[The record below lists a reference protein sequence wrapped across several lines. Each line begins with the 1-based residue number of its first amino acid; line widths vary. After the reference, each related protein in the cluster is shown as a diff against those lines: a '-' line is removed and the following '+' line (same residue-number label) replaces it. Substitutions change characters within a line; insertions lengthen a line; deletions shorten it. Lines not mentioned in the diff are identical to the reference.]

1 MGDKIQKVFEALKLG
16 RMIVLV
22 DDEDRE
28 NEGDLVC
35 IAEKVTPDAINFMTK
50 FGRGLICL
58 ALEEDIVDRLEL
70 PMMTSKNRSRLG
82 TNFTVSI
89 EAKSG
94 VTTGISAY
102 DRAKTIQTAV
112 QKDAKPDDLVYPG
125 HVFPLKAKKG
135 GVLVRAGQTEGSTDL
150 ARLCGFQGAA
160 VICEI
165 LNEDG
170 TMSRMVD
177 LEKFSKEHEIEII
190 SIAELIRY
198 RLYHERLVRR
208 VAQAK
213 LPTRFSVSEA
223 REFQVIVYENDVDQ
237 KNHMALVM
245 GDVRKVP
252 SVLVR
257 MHSGCTTGDLFGS
270 LRCDCGE
277 QLHASLE
284 QISKEGVG
292 VLVYMQQEGRG
303 IGLTNK
309 IKSYALQDQV
319 YDTVEANEKLGF
331 KPDLRDYGLGAQILL
346 DLGVQNLRLMTNN
359 PKKVIGLEGYG
370 LKIVDRVAIQ
380 VGIQKENMGYLKTK
394 RDKMGHNLDLPKEMG

>member
-70 PMMTSKNRSRLG
+70 PMMTSKNRSRFG

-213 LPTRFSVSEA
+213 LPSRFANSEA
-223 REFQVIVYENDVDQ
+223 R
-237 KNHMALVM
+237 
-245 GDVRKVP
+245 
-252 SVLVR
+252 
-257 MHSGCTTGDLFGS
+257 
-270 LRCDCGE
+270 
-277 QLHASLE
+277 
-284 QISKEGVG
+284 
-292 VLVYMQQEGRG
+292 
-303 IGLTNK
+303 
-309 IKSYALQDQV
+309 
-319 YDTVEANEKLGF
+319 
-331 KPDLRDYGLGAQILL
+331 
-346 DLGVQNLRLMTNN
+346 
-359 PKKVIGLEGYG
+359 
-370 LKIVDRVAIQ
+370 
-380 VGIQKENMGYLKTK
+380 
-394 RDKMGHNLDLPKEMG
+394 